1 MFMNFIN
8 KIVNRSK
15 DPNRYELPT
24 IAFLGDSVTQGCFE
38 LYVNNENFVKTIFEQ
53 RYTYVNCVKH
63 ILEILFPQTPIN
75 FINAGISGGHAWQ
88 GYDRLQK
95 DVLSFRSDL
104 TIVCFGLNDCNQGV
118 NGLAQYKL
126 SLENIFKTLL
136 ENGSE
141 VIFMTANMMNTEVS
155 CHIKDEK
162 IEEIAKG
169 TAILQ
174 NNGILE
180 TYFNEGKIIAE
191 KYGIKVCDVYKK
203 WKAMNACGV
212 DTTNLL
218 SNYINHPNRQLHWLF
233 AYSLVECMF
242 S

>member
-1 MFMNFIN
+1 M
-8 KIVNRSK
+8 
-15 DPNRYELPT
+15 
-24 IAFLGDSVTQGCFE
+24 
-38 LYVNNENFVKTIFEQ
+38 
-53 RYTYVNCVKH
+53 
-63 ILEILFPQTPIN
+63 
-75 FINAGISGGHAWQ
+75 
-88 GYDRLQK
+88 
-95 DVLSFRSDL
+95 

-180 TYFNEGKIIAE
+180 TYFNEAKIIAE

-242 S
+242 DWNF

>member
-1 MFMNFIN
+1 MDLIN

-15 DPNRYELPT
+15 NPNRYKLPT

-38 LYVNNENFVKTIFEQ
+38 LYVNNENLVETIFEQ
-53 RYTYVNCVKH
+53 RYTYINCVKH